1 MSVFEW
7 LYDWAFAVGVAVG
20 VLLTA
25 VGIPAWRRSV
35 FVYRLEGQ
43 IPQVLKVL
51 SDAAAAGLDLKSAV
65 EASASL
71 ALRPMA
77 QVLRRVLSL
86 TEMGGLT
93 VEEAF
98 WQVAKEVPSADF
110 RRFALILI
118 EAARSGARLP
128 EVLNVAA
135 RSFAT
140 VVEFRQSVA
149 SQLRPYVALFYAVMA
164 VFVVLADV
172 LVYFLLPQLEQLTAA
187 APTQQGIRPVLLNKG
202 DVLWVLLIS
211 GGISSVVGGL
221 IVGRVVYRTPRGGL
235 LHGGIGVILTA
246 VGLWAPLGMGY

>member
-1 MSVFEW
+1 MAVFEL
-7 LYDWAFAVGVAVG
+7 LYDWAFAVGVATG
-20 VLLTA
+20 VLLVA
-25 VGIPAWRRSV
+25 VGLPAWRRSV
-35 FVYRLEGQ
+35 FIYRLEGQ
-43 IPQVLKVL
+43 IPQVLRVL

-149 SQLRPYVALFYAVMA
+149 SQLRPYVALFYAVMVVYA
-164 VFVVLADV
+164 VLADV
-172 LVYFLLPQLEQLTAA
+172 LVYFLLPQLAKFTPPQAPVGGIQPYLLSRDTAL
-187 APTQQGIRPVLLNKG
+187 R
-202 DVLWVLLIS
+202 VLLIS
-211 GGISSVVGGL
+211 GGVGGVIGGL
-221 IVGRVVYRTPRGGL
+221 VVGRVVYGVARAGL
-235 LHGGIGVILTA
+235 LHGGISLILVT
-246 VGLWAPLGMGY
+246 VLLWAPLWLGI